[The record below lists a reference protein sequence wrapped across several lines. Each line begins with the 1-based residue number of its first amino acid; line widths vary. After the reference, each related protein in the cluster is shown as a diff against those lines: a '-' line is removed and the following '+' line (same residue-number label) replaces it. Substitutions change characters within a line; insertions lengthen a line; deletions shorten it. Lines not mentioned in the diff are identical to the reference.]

1 MALEFSK
8 PAAHPT
14 AVALVDASGSV
25 SCSFLPK
32 QCVFDKFRSVLHALQ
47 HDEFFLCFWSSVCND
62 LPDGTFKFPFAVKR
76 DALTQPFTVMSS
88 KLKGG
93 TEACLAFR
101 DIDDWMKH
109 VRTVYLLTDGDIQD
123 AQPFPGVVD
132 AFLRKWPDTQLHLIT
147 VQTRHVDFDQRENN
161 KGLVG
166 ADIYAALVKRGL
178 TGTLSS
184 FTAYT
189 PNHPEGFKL
198 IDRVR
203 APPGYLAFRDQ
214 LFRDTQMPQFFK
226 HVCELVAAM
235 DTADEPAMLRL
246 LQDLVTPVARARR
259 DKSPAAAHAL
269 VTTFA
274 SLFRGSCIDHNM
286 AVFLLSDGCDAES
299 SGRVHLITNLR
310 SQLKEAFRQADTM
323 LADNVPNACAMEQW
337 VSLPMQAADGAWVV
351 MRGAAHGLCEPVSA
365 AKKYRA
371 GAVRVGGALVG
382 GLPLVL
388 QLRDATTD
396 AVQGGMAEQCTRQ
409 WVRTVV
415 AKAFGMSPM
424 EDTIMYTVMG
434 VAAWVEAAV
443 QDAQVA
449 AAWANLARIMLRK
462 RRLNSEE
469 DEWRVLERGET
480 PTPNNGTVE
489 QFLEALARVGR
500 ALGVDAQ
507 PWQLWWAMCRP
518 LGLTSQLRHCEGVDE
533 AFRVQW
539 PALRVHALTPES
551 RADYR
556 CVITL
561 EDTAATGGMRIRPHT
576 SLTGVPCRPAMVFS
590 AAGVAGL
597 LASDAPVCPYCYA
610 DVRATD
616 FEAVPPYAPEATD
629 LAFKDDALGREWVA
643 PAKAAR
649 PNAARP
655 NAAPKRGAWKA
666 KATPLGGKAKAGA
679 CVVHL
684 KGVVGC
690 GKSTYAQALRARL
703 EAAGK
708 SVAVLSTDAN
718 VVACGGNFQAG
729 ICATQADAAA
739 AADKDVIIV
748 DTCGDVDSSAVV
760 FGLDVSA
767 ARHTTVLV
775 NFTGSADVRGLLA
788 WALHNVLTRP
798 APGIHN
804 GVTVNL
810 TAKAGA
816 AKCAEIWR
824 RKATTAYS
832 REVPG
837 IKQMLKDVPTDYL
850 ELADLARAHL
860 AKLQA
865 DGVQA
870 RQLQEA
876 CAFVGV

>member
-8 PAAHPT
+8 PAASPT
-14 AVALVDASGSV
+14 AVALVDASGST
-25 SCSFLPK
+25 SWHYLPG
-32 QCVFDKFRSVLHALQ
+32 QPVFDKFRAVLQELQ
-47 HDEFFLCFWSSVCND
+47 HDEFFLSFWSSPCTG

-76 DALTQPFTVMSS
+76 DALTQPFTVMRS
-88 KLKGG
+88 KLTGG
-93 TEACLAFR
+93 TNACLAFR
-101 DIDDWMKH
+101 DLGDWMKRVH
-109 VRTVYLLTDGDIQD
+109 TVYLLTDGAISDR
-123 AQPFPGVVD
+123 ATFPGVVE
-132 AFLRKWPDTQLHLIT
+132 AFLRQWPDTQLHLVT
-147 VQTRHVDFDQRENN
+147 VQDCTVDFDRRENN
-161 KGLVG
+161 DGLVG
-166 ADIYAALVKRGL
+166 ADIYAALVERSL

-189 PNHPEGFKL
+189 QNHPEGFKL

-226 HVCELVAAM
+226 HARELVAAT
-235 DTADEPAMLRL
+235 DTADEAAMLRL

-286 AVFLLSDGCDAES
+286 AVFLLSDGCDAEA
-299 SGRVHLITNLR
+299 SGRVRLITNLR

-323 LADNVPNACAMEQW
+323 LADSVPNACAMEQW

-351 MRGAAHGLCEPVSA
+351 LRGAAHTLCEPVSA
-365 AKKYRA
+365 AKLYRA

-388 QLRDATTD
+388 QLRDATPD

-415 AKAFGMSPM
+415 AKTFGLSTL
-424 EDTIMYTVMG
+424 EDAIMYAVMG
-434 VAAWVEAAV
+434 VAAWVGAAA

-462 RRLNSEE
+462 KRLNSEE
-469 DEWRVLERGET
+469 EEWRVLERGET
-480 PTPNNGTVE
+480 PTPNNGTVD
-489 QFLEALARVGR
+489 QFLAALARVGR

-518 LGLTSQLRHCEGVDE
+518 LGLTAQLRHCQGVDE
-533 AFRVQW
+533 GFRVQW
-539 PALRVHALTPES
+539 PPLTVHALTPES

-556 CVITL
+556 CIITL
-561 EDTAATGGMRIRPHT
+561 DDTAATGGARIRPHT
-576 SLTGVPCRPAMVFS
+576 SLTGAACRPGMVFS
-590 AAGVAGL
+590 TAGVAGL
-597 LASDAPVCPYCYA
+597 LASDMPACPYCYV
-610 DVRATD
+610 DVSAAD
-616 FEAVPPYAPEATD
+616 FEAVPPYAPEAAD
-629 LAFKDDALGREWVA
+629 LTFKDDALGREWVA
-643 PAKAAR
+643 PAKAAG
-649 PNAARP
+649 
-655 NAAPKRGAWKA
+655 PKADKGGRA
-666 KATPLGGKAKAGA
+666 KAVALGGKAKAGA

-718 VVACGGNFQAG
+718 VVARGGDFQAG
-729 ICATQADAAA
+729 ISATRADASA

-748 DTCGDVDSSAVV
+748 DTCGDVDSSAVL

-775 NFTGSADVRGLLA
+775 NFTGKADARGLLA

-798 APGIHN
+798 APGTHN
-804 GVTVNL
+804 GVTVSL
-810 TAKAGA
+810 TAQAGA
-816 AKCAEIWR
+816 AKCVEVWR
-824 RKATTAYS
+824 RKATAAYGS
-832 REVPG
+832 EVRG
-837 IKQMLKDVPTDYL
+837 LKALLKGVPKAVNQK
-850 ELADLARAHL
+850 LADLASAHL